1 MPLKR
6 STSPPVPSTAPPTA
20 SSTAPVPA
28 GAGETAP
35 PARLQV
41 AGLSHRYGREDDGT
55 WALRD
60 IDLDVAEGEFVVVL
74 GQSGC
79 GKSTLLNIVGGL
91 VTPTMGNVAVS
102 GVPLFP
108 VRHDKSG
115 PRLAYVFQEAN
126 LLPWRSVL
134 RNVTLPLELQG
145 LGKGER
151 EDRALEY
158 LEIVGLSD
166 FAKRLPHQLS
176 GGMRQRVS
184 IARALASDP
193 EIVLMDEPFGAL
205 DAMTRD
211 QMNAFLQELWLR
223 QRFSVVFV
231 THSISE
237 AIFLADRIVML
248 SSRPGR
254 IAEIYDV
261 DIARPRTPEIVG
273 KTRYGELSE
282 SIRLRLG

>member
-1 MPLKR
+1 MPL
-6 STSPPVPSTAPPTA
+6 STPIEMPAQAPAAGPAAAAPPL
-20 SSTAPVPA
+20 P
-28 GAGETAP
+28 
-35 PARLQV
+35 RLRI
-41 AGLSHRYGREDDGT
+41 ADLSHRYGSAEDGT

-60 IDLDVAEGEFVVVL
+60 IALDVAQGEFVVVL

-79 GKSTLLNIVGGL
+79 GKSTLLNILGGL
-91 VTPTMGNVAVS
+91 ITPTSGNVAVS

-108 VRHDKSG
+108 LRRDKSG

-145 LGKGER
+145 VAKGER
-151 EDRALEY
+151 ERRARDY
-158 LEIVGLSD
+158 LDIVGLAD
-166 FAKRLPHQLS
+166 FAEKLPHQLS

-211 QMNAFLQELWLR
+211 QLNEFLQGLWMQ

-231 THSISE
+231 THSINE

-254 IAEIYDV
+254 IAMIHRV
-261 DIARPRTPEIVG
+261 DIPRPRTGDVVADA
-273 KTRYGELSE
+273 RFRELLE
-282 SIRLRLG
+282 TIRQDLG

>member
-1 MPLKR
+1 
-6 STSPPVPSTAPPTA
+6 VPPTA
-20 SSTAPVPA
+20 PVTAAPATPIPA

-35 PARLQV
+35 SPRLRV
-41 AGLSHRYGREDDGT
+41 AGLSHRYGGEDDGT

-60 IDLDVAEGEFVVVL
+60 ISLDVAEGEFVVVL

-108 VRHDKSG
+108 VRHDQSG

-151 EDRALEY
+151 EDRAREY

-184 IARALASDP
+184 IARALASGP

-231 THSISE
+231 THSIGE

-273 KTRYGELSE
+273 KPRYGELSD
-282 SIRLRLG
+282 SIRHRLG